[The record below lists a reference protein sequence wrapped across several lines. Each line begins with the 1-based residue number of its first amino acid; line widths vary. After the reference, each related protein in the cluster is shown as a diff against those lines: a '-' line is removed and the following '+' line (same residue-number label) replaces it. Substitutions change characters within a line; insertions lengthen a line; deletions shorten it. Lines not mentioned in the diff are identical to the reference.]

1 MMMHLNA
8 TGKIPAERA
17 YRAAAGVARFAV
29 ATGSFCAS
37 FPTAC

>member
-1 MMMHLNA
+1 MMMHMNA

-17 YRAAAGVARFAV
+17 YRAAAGGATFAM
-29 ATGSFCAS
+29 ATGSFCTS